1 MNWHRILRIIRK
13 EFIQLRRDPRLLRLV
28 LVAPVLQLFVFGYSV
43 TTDVTHISTAV
54 LDEDRTSASR
64 ALTERFV
71 RSRYFD
77 YDHDLSHPD
86 EIDRLLDT
94 GKAQLVLR
102 IPRGF
107 AKELARGRTAE
118 VQLILDGSDSMTAS
132 IVAGYA
138 NAVIREHSAR
148 IAAERLDRI
157 ARMGTGSAGS
167 IAVPVPQAMGTGTR
181 TAGASPQPRLP
192 SLDPRLR
199 VWYNPELKSV
209 YFMVPAIMCTILLVV
224 TTLLTSLAIVKER
237 EIGTLEQLIVTPI
250 RPRELMLGKTVPF
263 VIIGFL
269 DMTLV
274 LLAAVL
280 WFRVPVAGSIPLL
293 FLLSAAFL
301 LTTLGIGLF
310 ISTISRTQQQAM
322 MTTFFFLLPS
332 FLLSG
337 FMFPIENMPRL
348 IQLITYAIPLRYFLV
363 IVRGIFLKGNGLA
376 VLWPQVLI
384 LAAFG
389 FAIMS
394 LAAARFQKRLG

>member
-1 MNWHRILRIIRK
+1 MNWHRILRIIGK
-13 EFIQLRRDPRLLRLV
+13 EFIQLKRDPRLLRLV
-28 LVAPVLQLFVFGYSV
+28 LIAPVFQLLIFGYSV
-43 TTDVTHISTAV
+43 TTDVTHIGTAV

-64 ALTERFV
+64 ALTEGFV

-77 YDHDLSHPD
+77 YDHDLSRPD

-107 AKELARGRTAE
+107 ARDLAQGRTAE
-118 VQLILDGSDSMTAS
+118 VQLVLDGSDSMTAS
-132 IVAGYA
+132 IVSGYA
-138 NAVIREHSAR
+138 NGVIREHSAR
-148 IAAERLDRI
+148 IAAERLDRF
-157 ARMGTGSAGS
+157 RSRLPS
-167 IAVPVPQAMGTGTR
+167 I
-181 TAGASPQPRLP
+181 P

-250 RPRELMLGKTVPF
+250 HPRELMIGKTVPF
-263 VIIGFL
+263 VIIGFV

-337 FMFPIENMPRL
+337 FMFPIENMPRV
-348 IQLITYAIPLRYFLV
+348 IQYITYAIPLRYFLV

-376 VLWPQVLI
+376 ILWPQVLI

-389 FAIMS
+389 LAIMS

>member
-1 MNWHRILRIIRK
+1 MNWHRIAKIIRK

-28 LVAPVLQLFVFGYSV
+28 LFAPVFQLFIFGYSV

-77 YDHDLSHPD
+77 FDHNISHPD
-86 EIDRLLDT
+86 EIDRLLDS
-94 GKAQLVLR
+94 GKAQMVLR
-102 IPRGF
+102 IPLGF
-107 AKELARGRTAE
+107 ARDLARGRTAE
-118 VQLILDGSDSMTAS
+118 VQLILDGSDSMTAG
-132 IVAGYA
+132 IVSGYA
-138 NAVIREHSAR
+138 NGVIRDHSAR
-148 IAAERLDRI
+148 IAAERLDRVR
-157 ARMGTGSAGS
+157 AR
-167 IAVPVPQAMGTGTR
+167 I
-181 TAGASPQPRLP
+181 PRLP

-263 VIIGFL
+263 VIIGFV

-348 IQLITYAIPLRYFLV
+348 IQYITYAIPLRYFLV

-376 VLWPQVLI
+376 VLWPQVAI

-389 FAIMS
+389 LAIMW

>member
-1 MNWHRILRIIRK
+1 MNWHRIAKIIRK

-28 LVAPVLQLFVFGYSV
+28 LFAPVFQLFVFGYSV
-43 TTDVTHISTAV
+43 TTDVTHISTAL

-77 YDHDLSHPD
+77 FDHYLSHPD
-86 EIDRLLDT
+86 EVDRLLDT
-94 GKAQLVLR
+94 GKAQMVLR
-102 IPRGF
+102 IPRDF
-107 AKELARGRTAE
+107 ATDLARGRTAE
-118 VQLILDGSDSMTAS
+118 VQIILDGSDSMTAS
-132 IVAGYA
+132 IVSGYA
-138 NAVIREHSAR
+138 NGVIREHSAR
-148 IAAERLDRI
+148 IAAERLDRVRGRI
-157 ARMGTGSAGS
+157 
-167 IAVPVPQAMGTGTR
+167 
-181 TAGASPQPRLP
+181 PRLP

-263 VIIGFL
+263 VIIGFV

-348 IQLITYAIPLRYFLV
+348 IQYITYAIPLRYFLV

-376 VLWPQVLI
+376 VLWPQVAI

-389 FAIMS
+389 LAIMW

>member
-28 LVAPVLQLFVFGYSV
+28 LFAPVFQLFIFGYSV

-77 YDHDLSHPD
+77 FDHDLSHPD

-94 GKAQLVLR
+94 GKAQMVLR
-102 IPRGF
+102 IPRDF
-107 AKELARGRTAE
+107 ATDLARGRTAE
-118 VQLILDGSDSMTAS
+118 VQIILDGSDSMTAS
-132 IVAGYA
+132 IVSGYA
-138 NAVIREHSAR
+138 NGVIREHSAR
-148 IAAERLDRI
+148 IAAERLDRVR
-157 ARMGTGSAGS
+157 AR
-167 IAVPVPQAMGTGTR
+167 I
-181 TAGASPQPRLP
+181 PRLP

-263 VIIGFL
+263 VIIGFV

-348 IQLITYAIPLRYFLV
+348 IQYITYAIPLRYFLV

-376 VLWPQVLI
+376 VLWPQVAI

-389 FAIMS
+389 LAIMW

>member
-28 LVAPVLQLFVFGYSV
+28 LIAPVFQLFIFGYSV

-64 ALTERFV
+64 ALVERFV

-86 EIDRLLDT
+86 QIDRLLDT
-94 GKAQLVLR
+94 GKAQMVLR

-107 AKELARGRTAE
+107 AADLAQGQTAE

-132 IVAGYA
+132 IVSGYA
-138 NAVIREHSAR
+138 NGVIREHSAR
-148 IAAERLDRI
+148 IAGERLDRLR
-157 ARMGTGSAGS
+157 A
-167 IAVPVPQAMGTGTR
+167 QL
-181 TAGASPQPRLP
+181 PRVP

-250 RPRELMLGKTVPF
+250 RPRELMIGKTVPF
-263 VIIGFL
+263 VIIGFV

-280 WFRVPVAGSIPLL
+280 WFRVPVAGSVPLL
-293 FLLSAAFL
+293 FLLSGAFL

-376 VLWPQVLI
+376 VLWPQVVI

-389 FAIMS
+389 LAIMS
-394 LAAARFQKRLG
+394 LAAARFRKRLG

>member
-1 MNWHRILRIIRK
+1 MNWHRVLRIVRK
-13 EFIQLRRDPRLLRLV
+13 EFTQLRRDPRLLRIV
-28 LVAPVLQLFVFGYSV
+28 LIAPVFQLFVFGYSV

-64 ALTERFV
+64 ALTESFV

-77 YDHDLSHPD
+77 FDHDLTRPE
-86 EIDRLLDT
+86 EIDHLLDT
-94 GKAQLVLR
+94 GKAQMVLR
-102 IPRGF
+102 IHRGF
-107 AKELARGRTAE
+107 AKDLARNRTAE
-118 VQLILDGSDSMTAS
+118 VQIILDGSDSMTAS
-132 IVAGYA
+132 IIAGYA
-138 NAVIREHSAR
+138 NGVISTYSAR
-148 IAAERLDRI
+148 VAAARLARI
-157 ARMGTGSAGS
+157 KPIIRQ
-167 IAVPVPQAMGTGTR
+167 VPA
-181 TAGASPQPRLP
+181 
-192 SLDPRLR
+192 LDPRLR

-209 YFMVPAIMCTILLVV
+209 YFMVPAIMCTILMVV

-250 RPRELMLGKTVPF
+250 QPRELMLGKIVPF
-263 VIIGFL
+263 IIIGFA

-280 WFRVPVAGSIPLL
+280 WFRVPVAGSVSLL
-293 FLLSAAFL
+293 FLLSSTFL
-301 LTTLGIGLF
+301 LTSLGIGLF

-348 IQLITYAIPLRYFLV
+348 IQYITYAIPLRYFLV
-363 IVRGIFLKGNGLA
+363 IVRGIFLKGNGLD
-376 VLWPQVLI
+376 VLWPQVAI
-384 LAAFG
+384 LAVFG
-389 FAIMS
+389 VVIMS

>member
-1 MNWHRILRIIRK
+1 MNWRRISRIIRK
-13 EFIQLRRDPRLLRLV
+13 EFIQLRRDPRLLRIV
-28 LVAPVLQLFVFGYSV
+28 LAAPVFQLLIFGYSV

-64 ALTERFV
+64 ALAERFV

-77 YDHDLSHPD
+77 FDHYLSHPD
-86 EIDRLLDT
+86 EVDRLLDT
-94 GKAQLVLR
+94 GKAQMVLR

-107 AKELARGRTAE
+107 ATDLARGRAAE
-118 VQLILDGSDSMTAS
+118 VQIILDGSDSMTAS
-132 IVAGYA
+132 IISGYV
-138 NAVIREHSAR
+138 NGVIRDQSAR
-148 IAAERLDRI
+148 IAAERLDRVRAQI
-157 ARMGTGSAGS
+157 
-167 IAVPVPQAMGTGTR
+167 
-181 TAGASPQPRLP
+181 PRVP

-250 RPRELMLGKTVPF
+250 SPRELMLGKTVPF
-263 VIIGFL
+263 VIIGFV

-337 FMFPIENMPRL
+337 FMFPIENMPRI

-376 VLWPQVLI
+376 VLWPQVVI

-389 FAIMS
+389 LAIMW

>member
-28 LVAPVLQLFVFGYSV
+28 LIAPVFQLLIFGYSV

-64 ALTERFV
+64 ALTEGFV

-77 YDHDLSHPD
+77 YDHDLSRPD

-94 GKAQLVLR
+94 GKAQMVLR

-107 AKELARGRTAE
+107 ARDLAQGRTAE
-118 VQLILDGSDSMTAS
+118 VQLVLDGSDSMTAS
-132 IVAGYA
+132 IVSGYA
-138 NAVIREHSAR
+138 NGVIREHSAR
-148 IAAERLDRI
+148 IAAERLDRF
-157 ARMGTGSAGS
+157 RSRLPS
-167 IAVPVPQAMGTGTR
+167 I
-181 TAGASPQPRLP
+181 P

-250 RPRELMLGKTVPF
+250 HPRELMIGKTVPF
-263 VIIGFL
+263 VIIGFV

-376 VLWPQVLI
+376 ILWPQVLI

-389 FAIMS
+389 LAIMS
-394 LAAARFQKRLG
+394 LAAARFRKRLG

>member
-1 MNWHRILRIIRK
+1 MNLHRIIRIIRK
-13 EFIQLRRDPRLLRLV
+13 EFIQLRRDPRLLRMV
-28 LVAPVLQLFVFGYSV
+28 LIAPVFQLFIFGYSV

-77 YDHDLSHPD
+77 FDHYLSRPD
-86 EIDRLLDT
+86 QIDHLLDM
-94 GKAQLVLR
+94 GRAQMVLR

-107 AKELARGRTAE
+107 AKDLARGRTAE
-118 VQLILDGSDSMTAS
+118 VQIILDGSDSMTAS
-132 IVAGYA
+132 IISGYA
-138 NAVIREHSAR
+138 NGVLREHSAG
-148 IAAERLDRI
+148 IVAERLDRI
-157 ARMGTGSAGS
+157 AFMGTGSAGS
-167 IAVPVPQAMGTGTR
+167 SAVPVPQAK
-181 TAGASPQPRLP
+181 PPLP

-209 YFMVPAIMCTILLVV
+209 YFMVPAIMCTVLMVI

-250 RPRELMLGKTVPF
+250 HPRELMIGKTVPF
-263 VIIGFL
+263 IIIGL
-269 DMTLV
+269 VDMTLV

-280 WFRVPVAGSIPLL
+280 WFRVPVAGSMPLL

-310 ISTISRTQQQAM
+310 ISTVSRTQQQAM

-348 IQLITYAIPLRYFLV
+348 IQYITYAIPLRYFLV
-363 IVRGIFLKGNGLA
+363 IVRGIFLKGNGLS

-384 LAAFG
+384 LTAFG
-389 FAIMS
+389 LAIMR

>member
-13 EFIQLRRDPRLLRLV
+13 EFIQLRRDPRLLRIV
-28 LVAPVLQLFVFGYSV
+28 LAAPVFQLLIFGYSV

-64 ALTERFV
+64 ALAERFV

-77 YDHDLSHPD
+77 FGHDLSHPD
-86 EIDRLLDT
+86 EVDRLLDT
-94 GKAQLVLR
+94 GKAQMVLR

-107 AKELARGRTAE
+107 ATDLARGRAAE
-118 VQLILDGSDSMTAS
+118 VQIILDGSDSMTAS
-132 IVAGYA
+132 IVSGYA
-138 NAVIREHSAR
+138 NGVIRDHSAR
-148 IAAERLDRI
+148 IAAERLNRVR
-157 ARMGTGSAGS
+157 A
-167 IAVPVPQAMGTGTR
+167 QL
-181 TAGASPQPRLP
+181 PRVP

-250 RPRELMLGKTVPF
+250 SPRELMLGKTVPF
-263 VIIGFL
+263 VIIGFV

-337 FMFPIENMPRL
+337 FMFPIENMPRI

-363 IVRGIFLKGNGLA
+363 IIRGIFLKGNGLA
-376 VLWPQVLI
+376 VLWPQVVI

-389 FAIMS
+389 LAIMW

>member
-1 MNWHRILRIIRK
+1 
-13 EFIQLRRDPRLLRLV
+13 V
-28 LVAPVLQLFVFGYSV
+28 
-43 TTDVTHISTAV
+43 
-54 LDEDRTSASR
+54 
-64 ALTERFV
+64 
-71 RSRYFD
+71 
-77 YDHDLSHPD
+77 
-86 EIDRLLDT
+86 
-94 GKAQLVLR
+94 
-102 IPRGF
+102 
-107 AKELARGRTAE
+107 
-118 VQLILDGSDSMTAS
+118 
-132 IVAGYA
+132 
-138 NAVIREHSAR
+138 
-148 IAAERLDRI
+148 
-157 ARMGTGSAGS
+157 
-167 IAVPVPQAMGTGTR
+167 
-181 TAGASPQPRLP
+181 P

-209 YFMVPAIMCTILLVV
+209 YFMVPGVMCSILLVV

-250 RPRELMLGKTVPF
+250 SPRELMLGKTVPF
-263 VIIGFL
+263 VIIGFV

-337 FMFPIENMPRL
+337 FMFPIENMPRI

-376 VLWPQVLI
+376 VLWPQVAI
-384 LAAFG
+384 LTAFG
-389 FAIMS
+389 LAIMW
-394 LAAARFQKRLG
+394 LASARFQKRLG

>member
-28 LVAPVLQLFVFGYSV
+28 LIAPVFQLFIFGYSV
-43 TTDVTHISTAV
+43 TTDVTHISTAI
-54 LDEDRTSASR
+54 LDEDHSSASR
-64 ALTERFV
+64 ALTEDFV

-77 YDHDLSHPD
+77 FGYYLSRPD

-94 GKAQLVLR
+94 GKAQMVLR

-107 AKELARGRTAE
+107 ARDLARGRTAA
-118 VQLILDGSDSMTAS
+118 VQIILDGSDSMTAS
-132 IVAGYA
+132 IVSGYA
-138 NAVIREHSAR
+138 NGVIREHSAR
-148 IAAERLDRI
+148 IAAERLDRF
-157 ARMGTGSAGS
+157 RSRLPS
-167 IAVPVPQAMGTGTR
+167 I
-181 TAGASPQPRLP
+181 P

-250 RPRELMLGKTVPF
+250 HPRELMIGKTVPF
-263 VIIGFL
+263 VIIGFI

-293 FLLSAAFL
+293 FLLSGAFL

-376 VLWPQVLI
+376 VLWPQVLV

-389 FAIMS
+389 LAIMW
-394 LAAARFQKRLG
+394 LAASRFQKRLG

>member
-1 MNWHRILRIIRK
+1 MSWHRIARIIRK
-13 EFIQLRRDPRLLRLV
+13 EFIQLGRDPRLLRLV
-28 LVAPVLQLFVFGYSV
+28 LLAPVFQLFIFGYSV
-43 TTDVTHISTAV
+43 TTDVTHINTAL

-64 ALTERFV
+64 ALAERFL

-77 YDHDLSHPD
+77 FDHRLSRPD
-86 EIDRLLDT
+86 EIDRLLDA
-94 GKAQLVLR
+94 GKAQMVLR
-102 IPRGF
+102 IPRGY
-107 AKELARGRTAE
+107 AADLARGRTAE
-118 VQLILDGSDSMTAS
+118 VQIILDGSDSMTAS
-132 IVAGYA
+132 IISGYV
-138 NAVIREHSAR
+138 NGVLREHSAR
-148 IAAERLDRI
+148 IAAQRL
-157 ARMGTGSAGS
+157 ARLRARLPG
-167 IAVPVPQAMGTGTR
+167 
-181 TAGASPQPRLP
+181 LP

-250 RPRELMLGKTVPF
+250 RPPELMIGKTVPF

-280 WFRVPVAGSIPLL
+280 WFRVPVAGSVPLL

-337 FMFPIENMPRL
+337 FMFPIENMPRA

-376 VLWPQVLI
+376 LLWPQVLI
-384 LAAFG
+384 LTAFG
-389 FAIMS
+389 LVIFS
-394 LAAARFQKRLG
+394 LAASRFRKRLG

>member
-1 MNWHRILRIIRK
+1 MNWNRIAKIIRK
-13 EFIQLRRDPRLLRLV
+13 EFIQLRRDPRLLRIV
-28 LVAPVLQLFVFGYSV
+28 LAAPVFQLFIFGYSV

-54 LDEDRTSASR
+54 LDEDHTSASR
-64 ALTERFV
+64 ALTESFV

-77 YDHDLSHPD
+77 FDSDLSRPD
-86 EIDRLLDT
+86 QVDRLLDT
-94 GKAQLVLR
+94 GKAQMVLR
-102 IPRGF
+102 IGRGF
-107 AKELARGRTAE
+107 ARDLARNRAAQ
-118 VQLILDGSDSMTAS
+118 VQIILDGSDSMTAS
-132 IVAGYA
+132 IISGYA
-138 NAVIREHSAR
+138 NGVISGYSTRV
-148 IAAERLDRI
+148 AAQRLDRI
-157 ARMGTGSAGS
+157 RSRIPS
-167 IAVPVPQAMGTGTR
+167 VPA
-181 TAGASPQPRLP
+181 
-192 SLDPRLR
+192 LDGRLR

-209 YFMVPAIMCTILLVV
+209 YFMVPGIMCSILLVV

-250 RPRELMLGKTVPF
+250 RPSELMLGKTVPF
-263 VIIGFL
+263 VIIGFA

-293 FLLSAAFL
+293 FLLSFVFL

-310 ISTISRTQQQAM
+310 ISTVSRTQQQAM

-337 FMFPIENMPRL
+337 FMFPIENMPRP

-363 IVRGIFLKGNGLA
+363 IVRGIFLRGNGLA
-376 VLWPQVLI
+376 VLWPQVVV

-389 FAIMS
+389 IVIMS
-394 LAAARFQKRLG
+394 LAAARFRKRLG

>member
-1 MNWHRILRIIRK
+1 MNWHRISRIIRK

-28 LVAPVLQLFVFGYSV
+28 LIAPVFQLFIFGYSV
-43 TTDVTHISTAV
+43 TTDVSHINTAV

-64 ALTERFV
+64 ALVERFV

-77 YDHDLSHPD
+77 FDHYLSHPD
-86 EIDRLLDT
+86 QIDHLLDM
-94 GKAQLVLR
+94 GRAQLVLR

-107 AKELARGRTAE
+107 AKDLARGRTAE
-118 VQLILDGSDSMTAS
+118 VQLILDGADSMTAS
-132 IVAGYA
+132 IVSGYA
-138 NAVIREHSAR
+138 NAVIREQSAT
-148 IAAERLDRI
+148 IAAQRLDRI
-157 ARMGTGSAGS
+157 RG
-167 IAVPVPQAMGTGTR
+167 QL
-181 TAGASPQPRLP
+181 PRLP
-192 SLDPRLR
+192 ALDPRLR

-209 YFMVPAIMCTILLVV
+209 RFMVPAIMCTILLVV

-250 RPRELMLGKTVPF
+250 RPRELMIGKTVPF
-263 VIIGFL
+263 VIIGFV

-280 WFRVPVAGSIPLL
+280 WFRVTVAGSVPLL

-337 FMFPIENMPRL
+337 FMFPIENMPRI
-348 IQLITYAIPLRYFLV
+348 IQYITYAIPLRYFLV
-363 IVRGIFLKGNGLA
+363 IVRGIFLKGNGIA
-376 VLWPQVLI
+376 VLWPQVAI
-384 LAAFG
+384 LTAFG
-389 FAIMS
+389 LAIMW
-394 LAAARFQKRLG
+394 LASARFQKRLG